1 MNMRRLPFYGLVA
14 EFENAESLLQ
24 AARRTYEEGYRRM
37 DAFSPLPVEGLADA
51 IGFHRTR
58 VPLIVLLGG
67 IVGGLGGFYLQY
79 WISVVNYPVNV
90 GGRPYNSWP
99 SFIPVT
105 FEMTIL
111 VAAFSA
117 LIGMLAL
124 NGLPMPYHP
133 LFNVPRFA
141 LATRNRFFLCIEAK
155 DPRFDLQ
162 ATRQFLESLNARE
175 VSEVEQ

>member
-1 MNMRRLPFYGLVA
+1 MRKLPLYGLIA
-14 EFENAESLLQ
+14 EFDRPESLL
-24 AARRTYEEGYRRM
+24 AAAHRTYEEGYRKI

-51 IGFHRTR
+51 IGFHQTR

-67 IVGGLGGFYLQY
+67 IAGCIGGFYVQY
-79 WISVVNYPVNV
+79 WISVIDYPVIV

-105 FEMTIL
+105 FELTIL

-141 LATRNRFFLCIEAK
+141 LATRDRFFLCIEAK
-155 DPRFDLQ
+155 DPQFDLQ
-162 ATRQFLESLNARE
+162 TTKQFLISLDARE